1 MAQAHHAG
9 FLAEPQDLHKQI
21 AQGLKVAATE
31 LTDAAV
37 VRLLVGREHPEGQIL
52 VAGPLDPAG

>member
-9 FLAEPQDLHKQI
+9 RLAEAQDLNEQL
-21 AQGLKVAATE
+21 AQGLKAAAPE

-37 VRLLVGREHPEGQIL
+37 IRLLVGRQHPEGQIL
-52 VAGPLDPAG
+52 